1 MYAENEPIFPY
12 FQSFSQDVQQ
22 LEDFCC
28 SQKPIASMVSTIS
41 DYDLGGEIDLFNA
54 PETLIQEPLFDLDP
68 MTAAISMISC
78 TDDVMSHE
86 LKLLDIESS
95 FDSEPFFND
104 AFYGC
109 KEVLLEKESTDTPF
123 SEVSDVGIHISA
135 NTTTS
140 KPYSNN
146 ISANNDEI
154 LTGEER
160 LTSKDLFQK
169 SGSSESLCSMEW
181 IQCGGP
187 MKPKFLNFPGLD
199 FNAVYGMRRSFSE
212 GDIKTLG
219 NSLIHS
225 PLGGQQHQIIT
236 TSISEARKEKLSR
249 YRSKRNKR
257 NFGRKIKY
265 ACRKALADSQPR
277 IRGRFAKTE
286 ETTDG
291 SKKQ

>member
-41 DYDLGGEIDLFNA
+41 EYDLGGDIDLDLFNA

-78 TDDVMSHE
+78 TDDAMSHE

-109 KEVLLEKESTDTPF
+109 KEALLEKESIDTPF
-123 SEVSDVGIHISA
+123 SEVSDAGIHIA
-135 NTTTS
+135 
-140 KPYSNN
+140 
-146 ISANNDEI
+146 ANNDEK

-212 GDIKTLG
+212 GDIKG
-219 NSLIHS
+219 
-225 PLGGQQHQIIT
+225 
-236 TSISEARKEKLSR
+236 
-249 YRSKRNKR
+249 
-257 NFGRKIKY
+257 
-265 ACRKALADSQPR
+265 
-277 IRGRFAKTE
+277 
-286 ETTDG
+286 
-291 SKKQ
+291 

>member
-41 DYDLGGEIDLFNA
+41 EYDLGGDIDLDLFNA

-78 TDDVMSHE
+78 TDDAMSHE

-109 KEVLLEKESTDTPF
+109 KEALLEKESIDTPF
-123 SEVSDVGIHISA
+123 SEVSDAGIHIA
-135 NTTTS
+135 
-140 KPYSNN
+140 
-146 ISANNDEI
+146 ANNDEK

-225 PLGGQQHQIIT
+225 PLGGQQHQMIT

-249 YRSKRNKR
+249 YRNKRNKR

-277 IRGRFAKTE
+277 IRGRFAKTDE
-286 ETTDG
+286 TDG